1 MAKLERKVMLQLWE
15 KLLEMCKKYFV
26 AFLLLLLILLVNRS
40 LLHEGFFHL
49 HDFTH
54 AARIAEM
61 GRALLTGQFPV
72 RWSPNLGYGFGMPLF
87 LFYAPLPYF
96 LGALFWLSGFSVLTS
111 IKLLYF
117 LLTLITVLGSY
128 RLGKSLAGRSAGLLL
143 AFFYTLAPYRA
154 VNLFVRGALSEALA
168 MAFFPWVI
176 LGIWQLLKKFEKR
189 YFFLLTLSLAAIM
202 LSHNLS
208 ALMFY
213 PLSGFLAFL
222 LCLQKENFRIF
233 PAFKRLLPIFLA
245 YLTAFGLTAFYSI
258 PAVVEKDQTIIQSI
272 FSGYFAYNNHFL
284 YIRQFLRDSWGY
296 GGSEWGP
303 NDGISFFFG
312 YAQWL
317 GLALVTLSF
326 FVLIWKS
333 WRKRS
338 KQFLHS
344 QTFLFLLSSF
354 FFVGLTA
361 FLSLLKSEFLWEK
374 LSLLQYIQFPWR
386 WLASTAFFLALLVAF
401 LPRFLKK
408 AWLRYGI
415 TAILLVIALFNL
427 TYFQPESYL
436 ANADALYYSDPQR
449 IRQEMSEILPDYI
462 PSQMAEQETLKLL
475 ASDQNL
481 AGAASKSADVEIT
494 PLIDQGFQYLLDV
507 KASSDSQIVWHVAN
521 FPGWQAEIDE
531 KSIPVQ
537 TSELGTILLDV
548 PTGQHTVSLRFTEN
562 TPDRIFADILTL
574 LTILAFSYFLA
585 PFREE
590 KSKQEKTI

>member
-1 MAKLERKVMLQLWE
+1 MKH
-15 KLLEMCKKYFV
+15 LLEKILEILKKNLV
-26 AFLLLLLILLVNRS
+26 GFLLLLLILLVNRS
-40 LLHEGFFHL
+40 LFQDGFFHL

-54 AARIAEM
+54 ASRIAEM
-61 GRALLTGQFPV
+61 GRALADGQFPV

-96 LGALFWLSGFSVLTS
+96 LGALFWLSGFSVVTS

-117 LLTLITVLGSY
+117 VLTIITVLGSY
-128 RLGKSLAGRSAGLLL
+128 RLGKTLAGRSAGLLL
-143 AFFYTLAPYRA
+143 AFLYTLAPYRA
-154 VNLFVRGALSEALA
+154 VNLFVRGALSEAAA

-176 LGIWQLLKKFEKR
+176 LGIWQLVKRFEKKS
-189 YFFLLTLSLAAIM
+189 FLLLTLSLAAIM

-213 PLSGFLAFL
+213 PLSGFLALL
-222 LCLQKENFRIF
+222 LCFQKEDFRIL
-233 PAFKRLLPIFLA
+233 PALKRVSTIFLA

-258 PAVVEKDQTIIQSI
+258 PAVLEKDQTIIQSI

-317 GLALVTLSF
+317 AFALVLFGF
-326 FVLIWKS
+326 FALIWRA
-333 WRKRS
+333 WRKKSTQFFRS
-338 KQFLHS
+338 R
-344 QTFLFLLSSF
+344 TFLLLLSSF
-354 FFVGLTA
+354 FLIALTA
-361 FLSLLKSEFLWEK
+361 FLSLLKSQFLWEK

-386 WLASTAFFLALLVAF
+386 WLASTAFFLALLAAL
-401 LPRFLKK
+401 LPKFFPK
-408 AWLRYGI
+408 AWQRYAM
-415 TAILLVIALFNL
+415 TTLLLAVSLLNL
-427 TYFQPESYL
+427 SYFQPESYL

-462 PSQMAEQETLKLL
+462 PEQMTDQETLKLL
-475 ASDQNL
+475 AADSTL
-481 AGAASKSADVEIT
+481 AKPASGAAEVSIT
-494 PLIDQGFQYLLDV
+494 PLIEKSAAYLLDV
-507 KASSDSQIVWHVAN
+507 RSEEDSQIIWHVAA

-531 KSIPVQ
+531 KPIPVK
-537 TSELGTILLDV
+537 TSEIGSILLDV
-548 PTGQHTVSLRFTEN
+548 PAGQHTVSLRFTEK
-562 TPDRIFADILTL
+562 TPDRLFGDVLSI
-574 LTILAFSYFLA
+574 LTILAFGYFLT

-590 KSKQEKTI
+590 KTQQKKSV

>member
-1 MAKLERKVMLQLWE
+1 MLQLWE

-233 PAFKRLLPIFLA
+233 PAFKKLLPIFLA

-548 PTGQHTVSLRFTEN
+548 PTGQHKVSLRFTEN

-590 KSKQEKTI
+590 KSEQEKTI